1 MRADPSLGSFTSQA
15 SPSACS
21 VRMPYQFMSNS
32 YHASPWRADCG
43 CAWWLLCQPSP
54 KLRYATHHRLRESS
68 SVAKR
73 LEPHM
78 CVPEFTNLVE
88 CNKNTVLRNIAQNK
102 TFQPPRASS
111 SKPTTRIGNQ

>member
-78 CVPEFTNLVE
+78 CVPEFTNQVE
-88 CNKNTVLRNIAQNK
+88 CSRNTVRRNIAQNK
-102 TFQPPRASS
+102 TFHPPSSSS